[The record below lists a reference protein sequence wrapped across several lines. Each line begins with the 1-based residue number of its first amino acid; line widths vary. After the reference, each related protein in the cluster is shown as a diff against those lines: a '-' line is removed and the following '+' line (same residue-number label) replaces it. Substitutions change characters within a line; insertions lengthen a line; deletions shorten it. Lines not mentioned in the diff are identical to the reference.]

1 MDERAKLMA
10 GSLVG
15 AAAGVAVTYLFFTR
29 SGRALRRELEPVVD
43 DLLREAGRLQQ
54 AVLQVRDGL
63 TGDAGRGPDDPRW
76 PRRSA

>member
-1 MDERAKLMA
+1 MDERVKLMA

-15 AAAGVAVTYLFFTR
+15 AAAGVAIAYLFFTR
-29 SGRALRRELEPVVD
+29 DGRGLRRDLEPVLD

-54 AVLQVRDGL
+54 AVQQVRQGL
-63 TGDAGRGPDDPRW
+63 TGEDGPAW